1 MGGGGSVC
9 EKRSINGNNG
19 DVFKWQHFWKVLA
32 EQFGI
37 EEYGFDEE
45 SAGQGLVEMM
55 EGKRTQLNYII

>member
-9 EKRSINGNNG
+9 EKRSINVNNG

-55 EGKRTQLNYII
+55 EGKFII